1 MSASSSAAAPSG
13 PSPAQLAGVRR
24 HLGKSTIPVA
34 TTASYAIIAIILA
47 VAVFGTSPNFLGASI
62 VGPPAFGFLVADK
75 TNGLIQHD
83 VIRWTAKMMTCNDG
97 DAQQN
102 PAFEASNGASND
114 CPTPTSIILTILGL
128 GLVLPMLA
136 LFGTQFGT
144 GYFPAKLACTS
155 HLNWRMM
162 LTAATI
168 PMGAMALW
176 GLIMVFFWI
185 QVFGSMSFKPDKIG
199 KTLSSLISIV
209 ANPLFVFGYLLA
221 CSAAATLMVLQ
232 HPCER
237 PTTVQD
243 TIIDESLSALNKPAA
258 KSPTYTHAH

>member
-1 MSASSSAAAPSG
+1 MSATSPATTPSG

-24 HLGKSTIPVA
+24 HLGKSPIPTA
-34 TTASYAIIAIILA
+34 TTASYVIIAIILA
-47 VAVFGTSPNFLGASI
+47 VAVFGTTPNFLGASI

-83 VIRWTAKMMTCNDG
+83 VVRWIADMMTCG
-97 DAQQN
+97 GGGAQQN
-102 PAFEASNGASND
+102 PAYEGSASESSS
-114 CPTPTSIILTILGL
+114 CPTPSSIVLTILGL
-128 GLVLPMLA
+128 GFVLPMLA
-136 LFGTQFGT
+136 MYATQFGT

-155 HLNWRMM
+155 HLDWRMM

-199 KTLSSLISIV
+199 KTLSSLIGVV

-237 PTTVQD
+237 PAPVQD
-243 TIIDESLSALNKPAA
+243 TAIDESLSALNKPAA
-258 KSPTYTHAH
+258 KTPTYTHSH